1 MKFVVLFALLAM
13 IAVAHAVPEGAVD
26 GATGGGPV
34 ESATGAVDNAT
45 GGVAKPAEDALGG
58 VTGKTA
64 DAAGDAAGKPADA
77 AGDAA
82 GDGKKSGVLGGAVVP
97 GIV

>member
-13 IAVAHAVPEGAVD
+13 IAVAHAVPEG

-82 GDGKKSGVLGGAVVP
+82 GDGKKGGVLGGAVVP